1 MNLLFRLRVQARKLT
16 TILPVVGFFVVGFTV
31 GLLESPGKVGTRVGL
46 AVVGLAE
53 VGLEEVGFAV
63 VGLEVVGLK
72 VVGFVVGL
80 DVGSLEGIAVGVE
93 VEGMAVGVLEGL
105 AVVGLAVVGAAVG
118 ACEQS
123 DTA

>member
-1 MNLLFRLRVQARKLT
+1 M
-16 TILPVVGFFVVGFTV
+16 
-31 GLLESPGKVGTRVGL
+31 
-46 AVVGLAE
+46 
-53 VGLEEVGFAV
+53 
-63 VGLEVVGLK
+63 
-72 VVGFVVGL
+72 
-80 DVGSLEGIAVGVE
+80 GSLEGIAVGVE